1 MMRINNSKCLFI
13 GQVKN
18 FIAGKKYLL
27 DFEEKKIREKG
38 KGGKGRMERERE
50 RLT

>member
-1 MMRINNSKCLFI
+1 MRINNSKCLFI

-18 FIAGKKYLL
+18 FIAGQNIYLILKKKNKR
-27 DFEEKKIREKG
+27 EEERG
-38 KGGKGRMERERE
+38 KRKNGERERE